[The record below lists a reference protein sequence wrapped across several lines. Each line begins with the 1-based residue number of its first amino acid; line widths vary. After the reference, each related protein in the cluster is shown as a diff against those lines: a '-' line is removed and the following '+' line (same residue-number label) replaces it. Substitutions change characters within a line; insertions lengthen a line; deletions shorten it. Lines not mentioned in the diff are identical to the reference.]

1 MQSYC
6 LETTFIVDFLRG
18 EKAALEKYDSIKA
31 LWLMTTSVVAWE
43 ILRGPKLCGRA
54 KEYDAALRFLEQ
66 LDILPFTLTAARI
79 AAEIERDLEE
89 KGQKINLV
97 DVLIAA
103 TSLEANAHLVTRDEN
118 YRAIPGL
125 NVTLY

>member
-1 MQSYC
+1 MRSYC

-18 EKAALEKYDSIKA
+18 EKAALERYESIKA
-31 LWLMTTSVVAWE
+31 LRLMTTAVVAWE
-43 ILRGPKLCGRA
+43 ILRGPKLCGRG
-54 KEYDAALRFLEQ
+54 KEYNTALRFLEQ

-79 AAEIERDLEE
+79 AAEIEWDLEE
-89 KGQKINLV
+89 KGQKTNLV

-103 TSLEANAHLVTRDEN
+103 TALETNAHLLTRDEN

-125 NVTLY
+125 NVALY